1 MKKVGAF
8 VLAVCLVFL
17 MGCTQN
23 AGDVSTQGEF
33 CRVVSVREDGIVVEI
48 ENVGVVY
55 VKNISADLKIEALDT
70 VVMEFSETDLKSE
83 SGKFVDAFGEEQ
95 SYAFILETPQSIRL
109 ADPAAGEPTF
119 G

>member
-1 MKKVGAF
+1 M
-8 VLAVCLVFL
+8 LAICLVFL
-17 MGCTQN
+17 MGCTHDT
-23 AGDVSTQGEF
+23 ADVKTQGEF

-55 VKNISADLKIEALDT
+55 VKNLPTDLKIEALDT
-70 VVMEFSETDLKSE
+70 VVMEFSETDLKPE

-95 SYAFILETPQSIRL
+95 SYAFILEIPQSIRL
-109 ADPAAGEPTF
+109 ANPEAGEPTF